1 MHLGWHFVFET
12 LAYAIG
18 FRLYSRARETDGDT
32 LDTSTRLGI
41 IVACCIGAVIGAKIL
56 YLAEDPAHTLRNW
69 SNPAYFFGGK
79 TLVGALIG
87 GTISV
92 EVVKDSSRPLLL
104 RWPCGVTKQRF
115 NRAKRRETN
124 PRVWRL

>member
-92 EVVKDSSRPLLL
+92 EVVKRRAGIRQRTGDLFAIPLAVGIAILL
-104 RWPCGVTKQRF
+104 KGWS
-115 NRAKRRETN
+115 
-124 PRVWRL
+124 LS